1 MNIKIENSKNVKTTK
16 MDAYINWFTKWVP
29 ESFFICLALTI
40 LCSVLAMILCK
51 TPFWSMKPGAV
62 NIVDSWVGG
71 FWGLLAFTMQ
81 MTLLLVTG
89 NAVAASPP
97 AKRVLSKIASIP
109 KNAVQVVIVGAVGAA
124 VLGYIHWGI
133 GMMGG
138 IMLGRELLA
147 SAKKR
152 GIKVHKA
159 TLVTAIFLSFMPG
172 SAGISGAAALY
183 AATPGYLK
191 NLVADQYKNLTPNTI
206 SLSQS
211 VANPAFIVTLI
222 LGVVVC
228 TSICLIMAPKKD
240 DKIEEISDK
249 FMNEVLNNDDDFKF
263 DRSTPAL
270 KMNNSRMIM
279 YIFGGIGLIW
289 SVFNLA
295 KVGLDG
301 LTLNNYN
308 FLMLSLGMILCGNP
322 ELFCKN
328 IREGLMG
335 TWGFVIQFPFYAGI
349 FGIISSTGLGVVIAH
364 FFISISNGKTFP
376 IIAYIYSAILN
387 IAVPSGGSKFVIEAP
402 YIIPASI
409 ETGANLPA
417 VISAYQLGD
426 GTTNVIIPFFALPY
440 LANFDLKF
448 NKVIP
453 YSLIAAVAV
462 FVVNCLML
470 YFIV

>member
-1 MNIKIENSKNVKTTK
+1 
-16 MDAYINWFTKWVP
+16 
-29 ESFFICLALTI
+29 
-40 LCSVLAMILCK
+40 
-51 TPFWSMKPGAV
+51 
-62 NIVDSWVGG
+62 
-71 FWGLLAFTMQ
+71 
-81 MTLLLVTG
+81 
-89 NAVAASPP
+89 
-97 AKRVLSKIASIP
+97 
-109 KNAVQVVIVGAVGAA
+109 
-124 VLGYIHWGI
+124 
-133 GMMGG
+133 
-138 IMLGRELLA
+138 MLGRELLA

>member
-1 MNIKIENSKNVKTTK
+1 MDTNINSPKNIKRSK
-16 MDAYINWFTKWVP
+16 MDAYINWFVKWIP

-40 LCSVLAMILCK
+40 LCAVLAMVLCD
-51 TPFWSMKPGAV
+51 TPLWSMNPKV
-62 NIVDSWVGG
+62 TNIVDSWVGG

-89 NAVAASPP
+89 NAVASSPP
-97 AKRVLSKIASIP
+97 AKRFLSKVASFP

-124 VLGYIHWGI
+124 LLGYLHWGI

-183 AATPGYLK
+183 SATPGYLK
-191 NLVADQYKNLTPNTI
+191 NLVAPEYKGLTPDAV
-206 SLSQS
+206 SLAQS
-211 VANPAFIVTLI
+211 VASPAFIVTLI
-222 LGVVVC
+222 LGVIVC
-228 TSICLIMAPKKD
+228 TAICLIMAPKKE
-240 DKIEEISDK
+240 DKIEEISDE
-249 FMNEVLNNDDDFKF
+249 FMNEVLSGEDAFKV

-270 KMNNSRMIM
+270 KMNNSRIIM
-279 YIFGGIGLIW
+279 YIFGGIGLAW
-289 SVFNLA
+289 SILNLS

-301 LTLNNYN
+301 LSLNNYN
-308 FLMLSLGMILCGNP
+308 FLMLALGMVLCGNP

-328 IREGLMG
+328 IREGLDG
-335 TWGFVIQFPFYAGI
+335 TWGFIIQFPFYAGI
-349 FGIISSTGLGVVIAH
+349 FGIISATGLGVVIAH
-364 FFISISNGKTFP
+364 FFISISNGETFP

-402 YIIPASI
+402 YIIPAAI
-409 ETGANLPA
+409 ETGSNLPA

-440 LANFDLKF
+440 LANFNLKF

-453 YSLIAAVAV
+453 YSLVAAVAV
-462 FVVNCLML
+462 FIVNCIML
-470 YFIV
+470 YFVI